1 MSTNFWDTLFSQLPF
16 PILNQK
22 GGLGN
27 DDNASSFGGED
38 LNGVIKN
45 SMVLYKLSK
54 KIRELVS
61 SLIFCLPSD
70 DLLSQGR

>member
-1 MSTNFWDTLFSQLPF
+1 MGTHFPQLPF

-27 DDNASSFGGED
+27 DDNILVFGGED

-45 SMVLYKLSK
+45 SMTL
-54 KIRELVS
+54 
-61 SLIFCLPSD
+61 
-70 DLLSQGR
+70 